1 MNEETATPRW
11 PINGRNELHFR
22 LMAFSGEKFFSV
34 AALTLFVSF
43 RTARLFFLVSFV
55 LRTPKKNKKDFRR
68 SCTWNLMLRL
78 HQLSQWPQSI
88 ASVDSH
94 KGNRLWWRARTFSR
108 PPFHPVEN
116 EKKTL
121 GTRKKRKKN
130 TRKTRYDALR

>member
-55 LRTPKKNKKDFRR
+55 LRTPKNK
-68 SCTWNLMLRL
+68 T
-78 HQLSQWPQSI
+78 
-88 ASVDSH
+88 
-94 KGNRLWWRARTFSR
+94 
-108 PPFHPVEN
+108 
-116 EKKTL
+116 KKIF
-121 GTRKKRKKN
+121 GVP
-130 TRKTRYDALR
+130 AHGI